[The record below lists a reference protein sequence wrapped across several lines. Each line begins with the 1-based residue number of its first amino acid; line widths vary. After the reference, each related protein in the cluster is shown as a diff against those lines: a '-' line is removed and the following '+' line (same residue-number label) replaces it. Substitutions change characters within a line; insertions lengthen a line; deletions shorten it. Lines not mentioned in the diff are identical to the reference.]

1 MHILEETP
9 MRLKLL
15 ATTVALVGASIV
27 AATNLAVARDFVLN
41 PADCVPP
48 SNPPP
53 QWYSS
58 SYPNYFVPNWEPFF
72 RRHVYAY
79 GPILAC
85 AAISTPQ
92 VIISSKY

>member
-1 MHILEETP
+1 
-9 MRLKLL
+9 MRLKFLVT
-15 ATTVALVGASIV
+15 AVAVVGIGIL
-27 AATNLAVARDFVLN
+27 AATNLAVARDLVLN
-41 PADCVPP
+41 RGDCVPP

-53 QWYSS
+53 QWYTSNYP
-58 SYPNYFVPNWEPFF
+58 SYFEPNWEPFF

-85 AAISTPQ
+85 VVISAPQ